1 MVLQMSSRGN
11 REFLSCPKPLFQIEV
26 KCEVVN
32 MEKIVSFHSN
42 ETRFPKKDFAFSLV
56 LKVRVFGT
64 RKWPIGRDH
73 PFSLGRKLCQTLDTN
88 VGYFRFLTIFCVSPF
103 RIIVTFSGCCYCQ
116 EYTYFC
122 ANSGSNQEASLSR

>member
-11 REFLSCPKPLFQIEV
+11 REFPSCPKPLFQIEV
-26 KCEVVN
+26 KCEAVN
-32 MEKIVSFHSN
+32 MEKILSFHSN

-64 RKWPIGRDH
+64 RKWPIGRD
-73 PFSLGRKLCQTLDTN
+73 LGRKLCQTLDTN
-88 VGYFRFLTIFCVSPF
+88 VGYFRFLKIFCVSPF
-103 RIIVTFSGCCYCQ
+103 RIIVTFSGCQ

>member
-26 KCEVVN
+26 KCEAVN

-64 RKWPIGRDH
+64 RKWPGSSIFSRKKIVSDIGHKCRL
-73 PFSLGRKLCQTLDTN
+73 FSLFNNFLRIAVSINSD
-88 VGYFRFLTIFCVSPF
+88 VFRLLL
-103 RIIVTFSGCCYCQ
+103 
-116 EYTYFC
+116 
-122 ANSGSNQEASLSR
+122 LSRIHLLLCE

>member
-11 REFLSCPKPLFQIEV
+11 REFPSCPKPLFQIEV
-26 KCEVVN
+26 KCEAVN
-32 MEKIVSFHSN
+32 MEQTLSFHSN

-64 RKWPIGRDH
+64 RKWPIGRNH

-88 VGYFRFLTIFCVSPF
+88 VAVSNNSDVFRLLL
-103 RIIVTFSGCCYCQ
+103 
-116 EYTYFC
+116 
-122 ANSGSNQEASLSR
+122 LSRIQLLLCE